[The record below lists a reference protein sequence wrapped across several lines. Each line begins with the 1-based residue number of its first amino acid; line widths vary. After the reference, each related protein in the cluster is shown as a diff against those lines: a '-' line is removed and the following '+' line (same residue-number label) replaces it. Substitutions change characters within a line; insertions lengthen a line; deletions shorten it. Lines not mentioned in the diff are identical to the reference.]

1 LTGLISGIL
10 GGGGLFGIDR
20 LATGGGNARRSA
32 LGLGVTP
39 GEQRAFDLNYG
50 RLPGSENILSGV
62 NEALH
67 DPRKIGALY
76 NVGLSQRD
84 IQGKDAAE
92 VATSFIAK
100 LKDLVD
106 QTPENQLGVLIEQ
119 RHLEGIADLAT
130 LQGLKGTPRSEIDE
144 YAKHNLE
151 DIDRFNLSGDEQRKL
166 QNLSVELDRSGG
178 KIRTGFERMLAR
190 ISDPLSHFSQVVSD
204 RITDLMKNPHL
215 GEYIDQLAKKID
227 GWAKYLG
234 GEAFTKDLGTF
245 EDNVAKAWGKLE
257 EFATKVENIVGD
269 LDEAIKHVKAWFT
282 GESPGVNG
290 PLSDENPNA
299 PGSPAFYAAHPEI
312 KQPDWNPVPAPDS
325 GDRWDYLKPWKWHF
339 APAGAV
345 PSPRPEEKTAF
356 DRLESQNQL
365 PSGLLNAVY
374 QTESGGGKHLVSP
387 AGAQG
392 PFQFIPETA
401 KTYGVANPFDFNQS
415 SEGASRYL
423 RKLLD
428 EFHGDVGKAA
438 AAYNWGESHVEDA
451 VAKAMKEHT
460 DWHDY
465 LPRETADY
473 VNKITNNV
481 NYSTQRTALNQPR
494 PMTVNVNVISQPG
507 GNTIGSASQLVAA
520 GANTS
525 N

>member
-1 LTGLISGIL
+1 
-10 GGGGLFGIDR
+10 
-20 LATGGGNARRSA
+20 
-32 LGLGVTP
+32 
-39 GEQRAFDLNYG
+39 
-50 RLPGSENILSGV
+50 
-62 NEALH
+62 
-67 DPRKIGALY
+67 
-76 NVGLSQRD
+76 
-84 IQGKDAAE
+84 
-92 VATSFIAK
+92 
-100 LKDLVD
+100 
-106 QTPENQLGVLIEQ
+106 
-119 RHLEGIADLAT
+119 
-130 LQGLKGTPRSEIDE
+130 
-144 YAKHNLE
+144 
-151 DIDRFNLSGDEQRKL
+151 
-166 QNLSVELDRSGG
+166 
-178 KIRTGFERMLAR
+178 M
-190 ISDPLSHFSQVVSD
+190 
-204 RITDLMKNPHL
+204 
-215 GEYIDQLAKKID
+215 
-227 GWAKYLG
+227 
-234 GEAFTKDLGTF
+234 
-245 EDNVAKAWGKLE
+245 
-257 EFATKVENIVGD
+257 
-269 LDEAIKHVKAWFT
+269 
-282 GESPGVNG
+282 
-290 PLSDENPNA
+290 
-299 PGSPAFYAAHPEI
+299 
-312 KQPDWNPVPAPDS
+312 
-325 GDRWDYLKPWKWHF
+325 
-339 APAGAV
+339 
-345 PSPRPEEKTAF
+345 
-356 DRLESQNQL
+356 
-365 PSGLLNAVY
+365 LNAVY

-423 RKLLD
+423 RNLLD